1 VSRKRFQL
9 IGGWASALL
18 LTVGLA
24 ALAGQYDRDSAHE
37 AIRYM
42 QTASSDPVA
51 RLQKRLAKG
60 ETRWA
65 YDPQRGYL
73 PALLQELNVPVSSQM
88 LVFSKTSFQRDRIS
102 PQTPRAIYYNDQVYA
117 GWVPGG
123 PVIEITAVDPQ
134 LGAVFYTL
142 SQERSGKPKITRQT
156 HECLQCHESG
166 MTAGVPGHLIR
177 SVYSDPQGQ
186 PILSA
191 GSFVTTHQSPLR
203 ERWGGWYVTG
213 THGRQRHLGNL
224 TFTGTAKAEKPNR
237 DAGANIADLRRR
249 FLASLYLSRHS
260 DIVALMVCEHQTY
273 LQNLLTQANYQTR
286 IALDYERRLNR
297 ELGRP
302 EGTRWE
308 SAIARIRSVN
318 ERLLQGLLFA
328 GEPALTDPV
337 RGTSGFEAQF
347 PRPGP
352 RDRQGRSLR
361 DLDLKRRLFR
371 YPCSYLIHS
380 EAFEELPS
388 PAKEYIFTRLLQILN
403 GEDRSKTFAHLSA
416 EDRRAIL
423 EILLDT
429 HRGFSQ
435 WKASQPTAAPEK

>member
-1 VSRKRFQL
+1 MKRTSLKL
-9 IGGWASALL
+9 IGGWGAALL
-18 LTVGLA
+18 LTAGLA
-24 ALAGQYDRDSAHE
+24 ALAAQYDRDSEHE
-37 AIRYM
+37 AIRYL
-42 QTASSDPVA
+42 QTAAADPVA
-51 RLQKRLAKG
+51 KLQQRLAR
-60 ETRWA
+60 EEVRWA

-73 PALLQELNVPVSSQM
+73 PALLRALNVPVSSQM

-123 PVIEITAVDPQ
+123 SVIEITAVDPQ

-142 SQERSGKPKITRQT
+142 SQERSGKPKITRLT

-166 MTAGVPGHLIR
+166 MTAGVPGHLFR
-177 SVYSDPQGQ
+177 SVYPDPQGQ

-224 TFTGTAKAEKPNR
+224 TFASAAKAEKPNR
-237 DAGANIADLRRR
+237 EAGANVTDLRRR
-249 FLASLYLSRHS
+249 FPTALYLSAHS

-286 IALDYERRLNR
+286 IAMDYERRLNR

-308 SAIARIRSVN
+308 SAVARIRSVN

-328 GEPALTDPV
+328 GEPPLTDPV
-337 RGTSGFEAQF
+337 RGTSGFETQF
-347 PRPGP
+347 PRQGP

-371 YPCSYLIHS
+371 YPCSYLIYS
-380 EAFEELPS
+380 EAFEGLPA
-388 PAKEYIFTRLLQILN
+388 PAKEYIYSRLLQILN

-416 EDRRAIL
+416 EDRRAIR

-429 HRGFSQ
+429 HQGFSQ
-435 WKASQPTAAPEK
+435 WKASQPSAAATK